1 MNKKTLK
8 KGLNVF
14 SEQFIYVSA
23 TILSSGVHFL
33 YSILVKMKIEPIEYG
48 IYSTCILL
56 QTYMVYL
63 QLGTLNAF
71 NRDYPQL
78 IGANKQEE
86 AKRYRDT
93 VFSFLLIVFSVAIM
107 IITVLI
113 FIFKEMFDL
122 DERYVFGLIFCAI
135 ITGLTIIENFG
146 NYRRRIDGGFSF
158 VSYITL
164 LELVAVPLGL
174 VLVRLLGY
182 YSIYVTS
189 IVSMLIGIIAYYRSS
204 YADVTFGVDKR
215 IVKDILIS
223 GMPLLINGLIWTVVN
238 SVDKFVILGFINTE
252 ALGLYSI
259 AQNAFSY
266 MVLIP
271 SAMSQLFYV
280 KMGKCY
286 GEEKNVKKLYNISL
300 KYTCILTFI
309 TSVIALFAFY
319 LFPMLVE
326 VIMPQYAAGIPSAQ
340 ILIIGVS
347 IYAATMV
354 NGNILTILKK
364 NRIIVINSILMCI
377 FNAVCSVLLVSI
389 FEAKIEYVA
398 IGTSLSYTIVAIF
411 ILCQI
416 RKCTDCSVGSLLK
429 GSVFPI
435 CIALLPGVLIYNTG
449 INKIIGL
456 VLSLIFVA
464 LVFFAVNYKSLK
476 EFFKKG

>member
-56 QTYMVYL
+56 QTYMAYL

-107 IITVLI
+107 ITTVLI

-164 LELVAVPLGL
+164 LELVED
-174 VLVRLLGY
+174 
-182 YSIYVTS
+182 
-189 IVSMLIGIIAYYRSS
+189 LI
-204 YADVTFGVDKR
+204 
-215 IVKDILIS
+215 
-223 GMPLLINGLIWTVVN
+223 
-238 SVDKFVILGFINTE
+238 
-252 ALGLYSI
+252 
-259 AQNAFSY
+259 
-266 MVLIP
+266 
-271 SAMSQLFYV
+271 
-280 KMGKCY
+280 
-286 GEEKNVKKLYNISL
+286 
-300 KYTCILTFI
+300 
-309 TSVIALFAFY
+309 
-319 LFPMLVE
+319 
-326 VIMPQYAAGIPSAQ
+326 
-340 ILIIGVS
+340 
-347 IYAATMV
+347 
-354 NGNILTILKK
+354 
-364 NRIIVINSILMCI
+364 
-377 FNAVCSVLLVSI
+377 
-389 FEAKIEYVA
+389 KI
-398 IGTSLSYTIVAIF
+398 
-411 ILCQI
+411 
-416 RKCTDCSVGSLLK
+416 
-429 GSVFPI
+429 
-435 CIALLPGVLIYNTG
+435 
-449 INKIIGL
+449 
-456 VLSLIFVA
+456 
-464 LVFFAVNYKSLK
+464 
-476 EFFKKG
+476 